1 LGLGGFDEETNFA
14 LGIYPNPS
22 NGSFTLPISVD
33 SFKKI
38 CIEIYDL
45 LGRNVYYEYTEI
57 DRGLHL
63 KNIVLT
69 NASGVY
75 IVKTTIDGALAKTQ
89 RLIIK

>member
-1 LGLGGFDEETNFA
+1 
-14 LGIYPNPS
+14 
-22 NGSFTLPISVD
+22 LPISVD

-45 LGRNVYYEYTEI
+45 LGRSVYYEYTEI